1 MHGGTEGSLPVH
13 TLVLIK
19 PLILNGHECLGKI
32 LRNVIL
38 ADPFAIF
45 LTGELLQGLLL
56 PIVIVVINNAVKFHR
71 QTVDVQIRFRFD
83 DKI

>member
-1 MHGGTEGSLPVH
+1 MHDGTEGSLPVH
-13 TLVLIK
+13 ALVLIK

-38 ADPFAIF
+38 ADPFAVF

-56 PIVIVVINNAVKFHR
+56 PIVIVVINNAVKLHR
-71 QTVDVQIRFRFD
+71 QTIYIQIRLWFD